1 VLGETDTICKAENS
15 DFLQTIPGSYY
26 ENLGVDSDI
35 YKGAHNVAP
44 SNI

>member
-1 VLGETDTICKAENS
+1 VLGETDIICKAENG

-26 ENLGVDSDI
+26 ENLGVGPNI
-35 YKGAHNVAP
+35 YKGAYNVAP